1 MCTDHE
7 MICEEDWA
15 CLARCWGLLGVTGTT
30 ASLFVGATDCL
41 LQHADWKYHTFRV
54 VWSEWGHCV
63 NAFLMRSSSLS
74 LITKSWAC
82 ESVSLLAGII
92 FWSMDSR
99 ADREVARSA
108 ASHQTIK
115 CNCQFSSE
123 ASLLCFSVFKI
134 YVIWQ
139 SNTTSYRI
147 IYISKL
153 YLEGNDNYM
162 SSLVILSGEYI
173 NILSTKDCSILSISF
188 YFTTLCNFTSNFIF
202 FFNSLLT
209 VYLNILI
216 S

>member
-1 MCTDHE
+1 
-7 MICEEDWA
+7 
-15 CLARCWGLLGVTGTT
+15 
-30 ASLFVGATDCL
+30 
-41 LQHADWKYHTFRV
+41 
-54 VWSEWGHCV
+54 
-63 NAFLMRSSSLS
+63 MRSSSLS

-82 ESVSLLAGII
+82 ESISLLAGII
-92 FWSMDSR
+92 FWSMHSR

-173 NILSTKDCSILSISF
+173 NILWEYINIFWEYINIFSTKDGSILSITF